1 MSGKSGV
8 AQKGS
13 ARVACALAAILVLV
27 FAGCACVAS
36 LAYAAGGDGAPQ
48 AVADGADGAGGP
60 GNAAGGAGG
69 DGGAGDSNGGAEAD
83 AGAGGDGGVA
93 GALGGGAASVR
104 ALGASGESATAGGA
118 DANGISLLAENTYE
132 VTSAAQYRTA
142 IANIGK
148 LPEGSDATIVFT
160 ATTSFTSPR
169 IEGVAG
175 RNLTITANEGVTATV
190 RLAEN
195 LKGNLKLDRVRLD
208 NANNGDEVYANGF
221 RFETTENTM
230 SAKTYTN
237 TANTLFGG
245 SKTEAVASTELV
257 LNGGVF
263 RYVYAGGKDREVT
276 GDTHLTIGGTVQM
289 GSAYGGGKIDR
300 PSTSDESDAA
310 RAAAAVAG
318 TANVTV
324 EGWTG
329 SGRVYGGSYNSIV
342 GDVRMTVADTP
353 KGTYYGTGV
362 RDTVRRTVELTYTC
376 SEASSASVNGAGA
389 SESGVGPCRILNE
402 DGAGEALAV
411 HYTAPAADDI
421 LSFSG
426 EACAITSNCPVE
438 VQGNVTLYCHGGSP
452 ENLWLS
458 DAMANA
464 TRNVAGD
471 SVLVVAGETH
481 TYYLAGLLNEYAS
494 EDTTYTTRLEV
505 QDGVELTSSF
515 LQSLDAANIG
525 AGARVQT
532 TGYSPF
538 PPTSFGND
546 PFQKVRDVTVGEGAT
561 LDTNAVFCSLQGSA
575 TLKNGSTWLL
585 RGALEIKGD
594 FAVEGAASLKIPVV
608 ADGRNYGTGSNRIPL
623 RVDGTASGACNVHI
637 MESDYAAEARDD
649 IKAGQNYIVAA
660 KQAADSPAESVFTWA
675 NASIPDGLALKRVDD
690 AKSANNFMWQIAQD
704 AYTVRF
710 DKNADAATGA
720 MPDQTI
726 ASGAAEALA
735 ANQFVRE
742 GWTFTGW
749 NTQPDGSGTAYANQ
763 ASVRDLVAA
772 GGSVTLYAQWKE
784 NEQLWYYE
792 VYYQYEDEFVCWET
806 GQGGRAALSATVR
819 ISNET
824 FDNTDRGDLGW
835 PDVTGERNEMLGVHY
850 VFDADNPNNRLSA
863 TCAEATKDNPLKI
876 YYKCAPHTVT
886 YQYEGDVLPEGAAA
900 LLPGPD
906 DTWYSAEYQVKD
918 APECA
923 GYAFSG
929 WRVVSPESVEIDDGV
944 LVVPNGDVVLAGSWT
959 ALADELSYQAN
970 AAAATGSMDPTPGLT
985 GVEAVVAENAF
996 VRPGYEFAGWNTAA
1010 DGSGDA
1016 YAAGS
1021 KLMLT
1026 EGDDVLYAQWR
1037 ALGDAVRPSA
1047 VNLVAYEGGLG
1058 TGSTGGA
1065 DEETGNA
1072 LPEPV
1077 WRGVSENWEFYVDGA
1092 AWDATAQGMPFA
1104 WGYFEKGGP
1113 DAAEVD
1119 AAATHGV
1126 YELRAWPAAE
1136 GHEVVARDADGS
1148 WHVLDLPQEGV
1159 VVAEVTVRDVTDD
1172 GGAEAL
1178 STALFKPVYSDA
1190 ALAAASGQ
1198 GVVKRFAAMAAR
1210 TVVLAA
1216 GDAGSALDATFT
1228 VSGTV
1233 HGDCDMSEPHAH
1245 VSESTGFLK
1254 NGNAGMP
1261 VNANARI
1268 GLLDDGLIDGVL
1280 GGAREDALDAKAR
1293 AAVGGE
1299 FAAGEGVGHTFRY
1312 LDLVDMN
1319 DGNVWASTDDGSD
1332 TMVFL
1337 PYTADMTADA
1347 DVAVVLFSNLTRD
1360 YTVHASEAELDGALA
1375 ASTACPLAVT
1385 KTAEGIQ
1392 FSIPSAG
1399 FGPIEIMWKAA
1410 GAPGDTPGG
1419 STGSTDGPGA
1429 GGVSGGSVPTTTPAT
1444 GDGALSLVLGAGALA
1459 VAGGAA
1465 ALLARR
1471 RARR

>member
-60 GNAAGGAGG
+60 GNAAGGADG
-69 DGGAGDSNGGAEAD
+69 GGAGDSNGGAEAD
-83 AGAGGDGGVA
+83 AGAGGADGGA
-93 GALGGGAASVR
+93 GALAGGAATTR
-104 ALGASGESATAGGA
+104 ALGAGGESATAGGA
-118 DANGISLLAENTYE
+118 GANGISLLAENTYE
-132 VTSAAQYRTA
+132 AANSTQYSNA
-142 IANIGK
+142 LKEIAK

-160 ATTSFTSPR
+160 ATTSVTSPR

-195 LKGNLKLDRVRLD
+195 LKGNLKLDRVRI
-208 NANNGDEVYANGF
+208 NNSYSSDEVYANGF
-221 RFETTENTM
+221 RFETTENTT
-230 SAKTYTN
+230 SNYAYTVG
-237 TANTLFGG
+237 TLFGG
-245 SKTEAVASTELV
+245 SKTADVTSTDLV
-257 LNGGVF
+257 LNGGLF
-263 RYVYAGGKDREVT
+263 KYVYAGGNGHAVT
-276 GDTHLTIGGTVQM
+276 GDTNLTIGNAAKVTNAWAGGLDGTVGGNANLRIS
-289 GSAYGGGKIDR
+289 GSASMSYAYGGGKIDR

-310 RAAAAVAG
+310 RAAAAVKG

-324 EGWTG
+324 KDWTG
-329 SGRVYGGSYNSIV
+329 SGGVYGGSFNSIV
-342 GDVRMTVADTP
+342 GNVRMTVADAP

-362 RDTVRRTVELTYTC
+362 RDTVRGTVELTYTC

-389 SESGVGPCRILNE
+389 SEYQGGVGPCRILNE

-481 TYYLAGLLNEYAS
+481 TYYLAGLLNEYSS

-505 QDGVELTSSF
+505 QGGVELTSSF
-515 LQSLDAANIG
+515 LQSFDAANIG

-538 PPTSFGND
+538 SHNYGND

-608 ADGRNYGTGSNRIPL
+608 ADGKNYGTGSNRIPL

-637 MESDYAAEARDD
+637 MESDYAAEAYDG

-675 NASIPDGLALKRVDD
+675 NARIPDGLALKRVDD
-690 AKSANNFMWQIAQD
+690 AKSASNFMWQIAQD

-735 ANQFVRE
+735 ANQFARE

-749 NTQPDGSGTAYANQ
+749 NTQPDGSGTAYADQ
-763 ASVRDLVAA
+763 ASVRDLAAA
-772 GGSVTLYAQWKE
+772 GGSVTLYAQWEE

-792 VYYQYEDEFVCWET
+792 VYYQYEDEFVRWET

-886 YQYEGDVLPEGAAA
+886 YQYEGDVLPEGAAV

-923 GYAFSG
+923 GYVFSG
-929 WRVVSPESVEIDDGV
+929 WRVVSPGSVEIDDGV

-970 AAAATGSMDPTPGLT
+970 ATAATGSMDPTPGLT

-1021 KLMLT
+1021 KFMLT
-1026 EGDDVLYAQWR
+1026 EGDDVLYAQWKV
-1037 ALGDAVRPSA
+1037 AGDVVRPQA
-1047 VNLVAYEGGLG
+1047 VDLVAYEGGLG

-1065 DEETGNA
+1065 GEEAGNA

-1077 WRGVSENWEFYVDGA
+1077 WRGIGENWEFYVDGA
-1092 AWDATAQGMPFA
+1092 AWDAKAQGMPFA
-1104 WGYFEKGGP
+1104 WGYFEKGDP

-1136 GHEVVARDADGS
+1136 GHEVAARDASGA

-1159 VVAEVTVRDVTDD
+1159 VVAEVTVR
-1172 GGAEAL
+1172 
-1178 STALFKPVYSDA
+1178 
-1190 ALAAASGQ
+1190 
-1198 GVVKRFAAMAAR
+1198 AAMAANLL
-1210 TVVLAA
+1210 TTPWPEAA
-1216 GDAGSALDATFT
+1216 ARPASLY
-1228 VSGTV
+1228 
-1233 HGDCDMSEPHAH
+1233 
-1245 VSESTGFLK
+1245 TGL
-1254 NGNAGMP
+1254 N
-1261 VNANARI
+1261 
-1268 GLLDDGLIDGVL
+1268 
-1280 GGAREDALDAKAR
+1280 R
-1293 AAVGGE
+1293 AAESASGRRVPVEQARDGE
-1299 FAAGEGVGHTFRY
+1299 AGCDR
-1312 LDLVDMN
+1312 
-1319 DGNVWASTDDGSD
+1319 
-1332 TMVFL
+1332 
-1337 PYTADMTADA
+1337 
-1347 DVAVVLFSNLTRD
+1347 FS
-1360 YTVHASEAELDGALA
+1360 H
-1375 ASTACPLAVT
+1375 
-1385 KTAEGIQ
+1385 
-1392 FSIPSAG
+1392 
-1399 FGPIEIMWKAA
+1399 
-1410 GAPGDTPGG
+1410 GAPPLRASRSPSRGG
-1419 STGSTDGPGA
+1419 C
-1429 GGVSGGSVPTTTPAT
+1429 
-1444 GDGALSLVLGAGALA
+1444 
-1459 VAGGAA
+1459 
-1465 ALLARR
+1465 
-1471 RARR
+1471 RA